1 VEKSDYAMSKLNL
14 IFIVLYV
21 FLCHLL
27 PAQEKE
33 NTARKTFTLGDMEAL
48 LMANHPIVKQVNL
61 LSETA
66 KAQVMQGLGKFDP
79 TINASFKN
87 KYFGNKEYYNA
98 WNSELKIPLWLAGAD
113 LKIAYDRNVGDY
125 TNPQSRTN
133 SAGLSA
139 VGLSI
144 PLGQGLII
152 DSRRNTLQQAKA
164 MVRYL
169 EGEKIKQIN
178 SIWFQAVSDYWNW
191 YFAYQQ
197 YQFLLEG
204 VKLADQRFKAISEQ
218 TVLGD
223 KPAIDSI
230 EASVVVKERWI
241 ELSKYEAELK
251 NARIMLSN
259 HLWNDQQFPVELP
272 DYAVPHKAAGE
283 IPLPDNK
290 VIHALLDS
298 AKIAH
303 PELIKL
309 ASKNQQLEFEERYR
323 KEMLKPKFTVS
334 GTLISSRRSFN
345 DFIPPQYDFN
355 WQNYKLGF
363 EFAFP
368 LFIRSERGKLKEV
381 RIKLDQLH
389 YEQAVTERNIYND
402 VIRKYNELT
411 AYSTQFELHALNVS
425 NQERLLKG
433 ELNKFELGESTLFVV
448 NSRESKL
455 IEMRIKQEKLFTDF
469 RKALAELYY
478 KAGTKF

>member
-1 VEKSDYAMSKLNL
+1 MCKLNL

-27 PAQEKE
+27 PAQEKV
-33 NTARKTFTLGDMEAL
+33 NTARKTFTLDDMEAL

-66 KAQVMQGLGKFDP
+66 KAHVMQALGKFDP

-87 KYFGNKEYYNA
+87 KYFGSKEYYNE

-133 SAGLSA
+133 NAGLSA

-164 MVRYL
+164 MIRYL

-218 TVLGD
+218 TALGD
-223 KPAIDSI
+223 KPVIDSI

-251 NARIMLSN
+251 NARILLSN

-272 DYAVPHKAAGE
+272 DYAVPHKAAGK
-283 IPLPDNK
+283 ILLPDNK

-323 KEMLKPKFTVS
+323 KEMLKPKLTVS
-334 GTLISSRRSFN
+334 GTLISNRRSFN

-389 YEQAVTERNIYND
+389 YEQVVTERNIYND

>member
-1 VEKSDYAMSKLNL
+1 MCKLNL

-27 PAQEKE
+27 PAQEKV
-33 NTARKTFTLGDMEAL
+33 NTARKTFTLDDMEAL

-66 KAQVMQGLGKFDP
+66 KAHVMQALGKFDP

-87 KYFGNKEYYNA
+87 KYFGSKEYYNE

-133 SAGLSA
+133 NAGLSA

-164 MVRYL
+164 MIRYL

-218 TVLGD
+218 TALGD
-223 KPAIDSI
+223 KPVIDSI

-251 NARIMLSN
+251 NARILLSN

-283 IPLPDNK
+283 ILLPDNK

-323 KEMLKPKFTVS
+323 KEMLKPKLTVS
-334 GTLISSRRSFN
+334 GTLISNRRSFN

-389 YEQAVTERNIYND
+389 YEQVVTERNIYND

>member
-1 VEKSDYAMSKLNL
+1 MSKLNF
-14 IFIVLYV
+14 IFIVLCI
-21 FLCHLL
+21 FLFHRL
-27 PAQEKE
+27 PAQEKG
-33 NTARKTFTLGDMEAL
+33 NGTTKTFTVDDMEEL

-66 KAQVMQGLGKFDP
+66 KAQVAQALGKFDP
-79 TINASFKN
+79 TINSSFKN
-87 KYFGNKEYYNA
+87 KHFGNTDYYNQ

-133 SAGLSA
+133 NAGLSA
-139 VGLSI
+139 IGVSI
-144 PLGQGLII
+144 PLGQGLIV

-164 MVRYL
+164 MISYL

-178 SIWFQAVSDYWNW
+178 AIWFQALSDYWNW

-197 YQFLLEG
+197 YQLLLEG

-218 TVLGD
+218 TILGD
-223 KPAIDSI
+223 KPVIDSI
-230 EASVVVKERWI
+230 EASVVVKERRI
-241 ELSKYEAELK
+241 ELSKYEAELA
-251 NARIMLSN
+251 NARIVLSN

-272 DYAVPHKAAGE
+272 EHALPQKIERNA
-283 IPLPDNK
+283 ILPDSK
-290 VIHALLDS
+290 VITELLDS

-309 ASKNQQLEFEERYR
+309 ASKNQQLVFEERYR

-334 GTLISSRRSFN
+334 GTLISSRRGFN

-355 WQNYKLGF
+355 WQNYKVGF

-368 LFIRSERGKLKEV
+368 LFIRSERGKLREV
-381 RIKLDQLH
+381 RIKQDQLQF
-389 YEQAVTERNIYND
+389 EQLVTERNIHNDVVKKYND
-402 VIRKYNELT
+402 LN
-411 AYSTQFELHALNVS
+411 AYSEQIKLQSVNVS
-425 NQERLLKG
+425 NQELLLKG

-448 NSRESKL
+448 NNRENKL
-455 IEMRIKQEKLFTDF
+455 IEMRIKQEKLFTDY

>member
-1 VEKSDYAMSKLNL
+1 MCKLNL

-33 NTARKTFTLGDMEAL
+33 NTARKTFTLDDMEEL

-66 KAQVMQGLGKFDP
+66 KVQVMQALGKFDP

-87 KYFGNKEYYNA
+87 KHFGNKEYYNE

-133 SAGLSA
+133 NAGLSA

-164 MVRYL
+164 MIRYL

-218 TVLGD
+218 TALGD
-223 KPAIDSI
+223 KPVIDSV
-230 EASVVVKERWI
+230 EAYVVVKERWI

-283 IPLPDNK
+283 ILLPDNK

-323 KEMLKPKFTVS
+323 KEMLKPKLTVS
-334 GTLISSRRSFN
+334 GTLISNRRSFN

-389 YEQAVTERNIYND
+389 YEQVVTERNIYND